1 MNCTQVFYV
10 YENSRRLHNLRR
22 QGIRFRAR
30 TGRDALPRT
39 SAAAPARRQ
48 SRRDRGFLTVAED
61 REAAGADVAP
71 GWRQAHAAMAARAA
85 AWLKAAMIA
94 EMFRELLFFVAF
106 S

>member
-1 MNCTQVFYV
+1 
-10 YENSRRLHNLRR
+10 
-22 QGIRFRAR
+22 
-30 TGRDALPRT
+30 
-39 SAAAPARRQ
+39 
-48 SRRDRGFLTVAED
+48 VAED